1 MSPYLADFRLS
12 LLLLARSR
20 LWVVA
25 GVLAGVLAAVA
36 WLSGQFSPRQPATV
50 ALDIGISF
58 IRLAVPLLGLLQ
70 IQELL
75 AREVDRRLILTSLT
89 YPRPRASFLIARYAA
104 VAVVALAMTVLLC
117 AVLAGVVSTLGA
129 GYSQGTR
136 VALGAPFAMVA
147 GLIWLDVAVILAFG
161 VVLATVATT
170 PHLVFLAGV
179 GFMVIARSASTIVK
193 LLQSEGELV
202 VRGAE
207 WYQHGLQ
214 WVQWLIPDLGALD
227 VRPIALY
234 GKMEFLSASVWALIV
249 MPLAYIIVLLAI
261 ACLRF
266 GKRQFN

>member
-1 MSPYLADFRLS
+1 
-12 LLLLARSR
+12 
-20 LWVVA
+20 
-25 GVLAGVLAAVA
+25 
-36 WLSGQFSPRQPATV
+36 
-50 ALDIGISF
+50 
-58 IRLAVPLLGLLQ
+58 
-70 IQELL
+70 
-75 AREVDRRLILTSLT
+75 
-89 YPRPRASFLIARYAA
+89 
-104 VAVVALAMTVLLC
+104 
-117 AVLAGVVSTLGA
+117 
-129 GYSQGTR
+129 
-136 VALGAPFAMVA
+136 MVA

-234 GKMEFLSASVWALIV
+234 GKMEFLSATVWALIV